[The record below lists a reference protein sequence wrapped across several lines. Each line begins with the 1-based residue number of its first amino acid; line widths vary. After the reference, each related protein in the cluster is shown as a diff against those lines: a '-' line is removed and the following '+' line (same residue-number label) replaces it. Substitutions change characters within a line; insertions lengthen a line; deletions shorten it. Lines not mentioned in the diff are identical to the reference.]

1 MTWEVVDV
9 RRSRQTSGVP
19 KARVARGA
27 LSLNA
32 AAVGLLGNMAERE
45 HAELMMDLE
54 DGRVGI
60 RFLEECSGASVPVR
74 RKTGKGKPGGGLTI
88 SSKAHMRELFGDAGV
103 STESTHY
110 AVSLD
115 PRERNVLVLAQ

>member
-9 RRSRQTSGVP
+9 RRSRQTRGVP

-32 AAVGLLGNMAERE
+32 AAAELLGNMAGRE

-60 RFLEECSGASVPVR
+60 RFLEERSSTSVPVR
-74 RKTGKGKPGGGLTI
+74 RKMDKGKPGAGLTI

-103 STESTHY
+103 SAESTHY

-115 PRERNVLVLAQ
+115 PSERNVLVLTQ